1 MAENTNS
8 SSLMMEQQVF
18 DAVYIRMQKSGALS
32 QTDKSLLLQFFRNR
46 FTNALDAIV
55 NLRVHKYLFTPST
68 RVLWS
73 VDGKTQEYQILPSAP
88 FCTCNDFYFRV
99 INHEIL
105 LCYHLLA
112 FRLAR
117 ALNQYVT
124 TVKSDQSYEEVLD
137 RFRMPRSE
145 HQKLSSQDIENIRH
159 TIATLL
165 DANIERSARE
175 LTIDIHK
182 YGFEVTSP
190 QHLGTILSKDKK
202 NRFKPHKGKW
212 HLHKE

>member
-1 MAENTNS
+1 MAEKSNS
-8 SSLMMEQQVF
+8 SSLLMEQQVF
-18 DAVYIRMQKSGALS
+18 DAVYLRVQQSGALS
-32 QTDKSLLLQFFRNR
+32 HADKSLLLQFFRNR

-73 VDGKTQEYQILPSAP
+73 VEGKTQEYQILPSAP
-88 FCTCNDFYFRV
+88 FCACNDFYFRV
-99 INHEIL
+99 INREIL

-112 FRLAR
+112 FMLAHP
-117 ALNQYVT
+117 LNQYVI

-137 RFRMPRSE
+137 RFRIPRSE
-145 HQKLSSQDIENIRH
+145 PQRLSSQDIENIRH

-165 DANIERSARE
+165 GANIERSARE

-182 YGFEVTSP
+182 YGYEVMSP